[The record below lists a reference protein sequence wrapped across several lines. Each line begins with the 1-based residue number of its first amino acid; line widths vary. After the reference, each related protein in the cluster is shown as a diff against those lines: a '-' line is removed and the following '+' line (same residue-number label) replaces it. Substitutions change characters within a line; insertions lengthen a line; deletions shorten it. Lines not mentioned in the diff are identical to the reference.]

1 MSAEQEQAAR
11 SLLEV
16 MPRAMRTLG
25 MEMRQLGPNL
35 PPGHVGLLKLL
46 SRGPHRLT
54 ELAGH
59 HAVSAPTM
67 SKTVT
72 TLAERGW
79 VERVRDPQDRRSVM
93 IQITP
98 DGRAMLAGIDQRLSA
113 RVAAMCA
120 PLSAAECQDLQRGLE
135 IIRRVFSRDLDGDDN
150 R

>member
-1 MSAEQEQAAR
+1 
-11 SLLEV
+11 

-46 SRGPHRLT
+46 SHGPHRLT

-67 SKTVT
+67 SNTVT
-72 TLAERGW
+72 TLAVRGW
-79 VERVRDPQDRRSVM
+79 VERVRDPQDRRSVL

-98 DGRAMLAGIDQRLSA
+98 DGRAVLAGIDQRLSA
-113 RVAAMCA
+113 RVADMCA
-120 PLSAAECQDLQRGLE
+120 SLSAADCQDLQRGLAV
-135 IIRRVFSRDLDGDDN
+135 IRRVFARDQDGGDN

>member
-1 MSAEQEQAAR
+1 
-11 SLLEV
+11 
-16 MPRAMRTLG
+16 MRTLG

-35 PPGHVGLLKLL
+35 PPSHVGLLKLL
-46 SRGPHRLT
+46 SHGPHHLT
-54 ELAGH
+54 ELAGR

-79 VERVRDPQDRRSVM
+79 VERVRDPQDRRSVL

-98 DGRAMLAGIDQRLSA
+98 DGRAMLAGIDERLFG
-113 RVAAMCA
+113 RVAEMCA
-120 PLSAAECQDLQRGLE
+120 ALSAAECQDLQRGLA
-135 IIRRVFSRDLDGDDN
+135 IIRRVFDRGQDGGDH